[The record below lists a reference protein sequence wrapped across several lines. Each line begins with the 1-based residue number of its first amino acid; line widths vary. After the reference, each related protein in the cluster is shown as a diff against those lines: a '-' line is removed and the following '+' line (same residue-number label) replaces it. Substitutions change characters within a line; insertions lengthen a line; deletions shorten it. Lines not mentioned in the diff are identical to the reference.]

1 MYSTNIID
9 FILLLL
15 FSMNFL
21 IVLGSTLRLVLSNR
35 GTSTT
40 DLLALVLG
48 LLDGL
53 TRLLGTLLESKT
65 DKTVLGL
72 ELAEGILVVVDDAES
87 GGLSTSVLGAESEE
101 TNELGIG
108 LVHASDNFLKLGLGH
123 IGTARMD
130 DINNHLY

>member
-1 MYSTNIID
+1 MYSTNIIV
-9 FILLLL
+9 ILFMIL

-53 TRLLGTLLESKT
+53 TRLLCTGLNSKT
-65 DKTVLGL
+65 DETVLGL
-72 ELAEGILVVVDDAES
+72 ELAEGIFVVVDDAES
-87 GGLSTSVLGAESEE
+87 GGLSSSELGAESEKDDK
-101 TNELGIG
+101 LGVG
-108 LVHASDNFLKLGLGH
+108 LVHASDNFLELGLGNV
-123 IGTARMD
+123 GTSRVD
-130 DINNHLY
+130 DINNHL